1 MAMTTAGAKAPTS
14 TDEPQTCSASATGK
28 PGRTTVSVQNAGVMR
43 SYILHVPDSY
53 KGDKAVPLVVFFH
66 PLLTNA
72 DTAARSS
79 GYTELANKEG
89 FIVAYPDAQADA
101 AWNVGP
107 CCTQSRDVD
116 DKGFARAVVKDVQ
129 SKLCVDTKRVY
140 AAGFS
145 MGGGMAHYV
154 GCEAADVFAAIAPG
168 AFDLL
173 KENTCAPA
181 RPITVIA
188 FRSESDAIV
197 PYEGGVKQNAP
208 NGFVGM
214 HTFLGAEGTFK
225 KWSELDACTDEPVTE
240 AGGCKTHK
248 MCSQGVEVT
257 LCTVGGG
264 HTWPDP
270 VRSWQTLSRFSLP

>member
-1 MAMTTAGAKAPTS
+1 M
-14 TDEPQTCSASATGK
+14 
-28 PGRTTVSVQNAGVMR
+28 PGRMTATLENAGVMR
-43 SYILHVPDSY
+43 NYIINAPSGY
-53 KGDKAVPLVVFFH
+53 TGDEPVPLVVYFH

-72 DTAARSS
+72 MTAESSS
-79 GYTELANKEG
+79 GYTALAGQEN
-89 FIVAYPDAQADA
+89 FIVVYPDGQESA

-116 DKGFARAVVKDVQ
+116 DVGFAKAVVAAMKENYCIDA
-129 SKLCVDTKRVY
+129 KRVY

-154 GCEAADVFAAIAPG
+154 GCEAADVFAAVAPG

-173 KENTCAPA
+173 AENTCAPA

-197 PYEGGVKQNAP
+197 PYEGGEKQNAP
-208 NGFVGM
+208 NGFVGK
-214 HTFLGAEGTFK
+214 HTFLGAVGTFK
-225 KWSELDACTDEPVTE
+225 KWAEVDGCTGEPMME
-240 AGGCKTHK
+240 SGGCQTYKQCK
-248 MCSQGVEVT
+248 DGVEVT

-270 VRSWQTLSRFSLP
+270 ERSWETLSRFTLP

>member
-1 MAMTTAGAKAPTS
+1 M
-14 TDEPQTCSASATGK
+14 
-28 PGRTTVSVQNAGVMR
+28 PGRMTASLENAGVTR
-43 SYILHVPDSY
+43 NYIISAPSGY
-53 KGDKAVPLVVFFH
+53 TGDEPVPLVLYFH
-66 PLLTNA
+66 PLLTDA
-72 DTAARSS
+72 ATAESGS
-79 GYTELANKEG
+79 GYTALAEQEN
-89 FIVAYPDAQADA
+89 FIVVYPDGQESA

-116 DKGFARAVVKDVQ
+116 DVGFAKAVVAAMKENYCIDA
-129 SKLCVDTKRVY
+129 KRVY

-154 GCEAADVFAAIAPG
+154 GCEAADVFAAVAPG

-173 KENTCAPA
+173 AENTCAPA

-197 PYEGGVKQNAP
+197 PYEGGEKQDAP
-208 NGFVGM
+208 NGFVGK
-214 HTFLGAEGTFK
+214 HTFLGAVATFE
-225 KWSELDACTDEPVTE
+225 KWAEVDGCTGEPVME
-240 AGGCKTHK
+240 SGGCQTYKQCK
-248 MCSQGVEVT
+248 DGVEVT

-270 VRSWQTLSRFSLP
+270 ERSWETLSRFTLP